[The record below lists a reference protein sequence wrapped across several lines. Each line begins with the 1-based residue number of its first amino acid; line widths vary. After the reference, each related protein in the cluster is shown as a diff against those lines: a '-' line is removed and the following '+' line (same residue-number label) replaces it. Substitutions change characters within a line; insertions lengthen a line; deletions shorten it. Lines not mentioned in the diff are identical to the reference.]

1 MKLWIADGVLT
12 DYSDGIVIL
21 FANSEKEAVEKF
33 YETDDTAFYTLYS
46 DVVECGCGQY
56 DGIRSKHIMEHHKP
70 TKLPDV
76 FKLIKTTSAFI
87 VWGGS

>member
-12 DYSDGIVIL
+12 DYSDGIVVL
-21 FANSEKEAVEKF
+21 FANSEKEAIEKF

-46 DVVECGCGQY
+46 ESTKCDCNA
-56 DGIRSKHIMEHHKP
+56 DGNRSKHIMEYHKP

-76 FKLIKTTSAFI
+76 FKLIKTTSAFV